1 MGLFEPIHLV
11 VILVIALVIFGPGKI
26 GDLGATLGRSIR
38 DFKKAMNEET
48 PTPPSPAVQTA
59 TLQAAPTAQ
68 QAATA
73 VSPDATEPQ
82 ASAQPHAAS
91 AEAAV
96 KSPDAPASV

>member
-48 PTPPSPAVQTA
+48 SAAPSPAVQTA
-59 TLQAAPTAQ
+59 TLRTAPTAQ

-73 VSPDATEPQ
+73 DSPVAPAAQ

-91 AEAAV
+91 AEAAA
-96 KSPDAPASV
+96 KAPDTPASV

>member
-1 MGLFEPIHLV
+1 MGLFEPIHLI

-38 DFKKAMNEET
+38 DFKKAMNEE
-48 PTPPSPAVQTA
+48 PSPDPVPNVQTA

-73 VSPDATEPQ
+73 VSPDAPAAQ

-91 AEAAV
+91 AEAAA
-96 KSPDAPASV
+96 KIPDAPASV

>member
-11 VILVIALVIFGPGKI
+11 VILAIALVIFGPGKI

-48 PTPPSPAVQTA
+48 PTAPAVQTA
-59 TLQAAPTAQ
+59 TLLDAPTA
-68 QAATA
+68 
-73 VSPDATEPQ
+73 Q
-82 ASAQPHAAS
+82 ASAQPHEAPAGAA
-91 AEAAV
+91 A

>member
-11 VILVIALVIFGPGKI
+11 VILAIALVIFGPGKI

-48 PTPPSPAVQTA
+48 PTAPAVQPA

-68 QAATA
+68 EVATA
-73 VSPDATEPQ
+73 VTPEPQ
-82 ASAQPHAAS
+82 ASAQPHEAPAGAA
-91 AEAAV
+91 A